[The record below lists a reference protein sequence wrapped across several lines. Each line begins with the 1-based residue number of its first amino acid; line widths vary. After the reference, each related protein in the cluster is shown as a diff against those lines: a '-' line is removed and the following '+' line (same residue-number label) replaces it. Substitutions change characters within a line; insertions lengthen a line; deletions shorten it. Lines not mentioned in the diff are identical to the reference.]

1 MSAAEA
7 KQPQQVRNKNE
18 KFVCTRTQA
27 HTCKPGLPARWI
39 SFQISILPSSNW
51 TVRIIILATIVLVT
65 KNLYL
70 VFLVNKICKCKAFS
84 IQVHVYV
91 KLALFLKLFLIS
103 EKLDYLFSKA
113 VNLLKISR
121 YGNPTH

>member
-51 TVRIIILATIVLVT
+51 TVRIIILATIVT
-65 KNLYL
+65 KNIYL

-84 IQVHVYV
+84 IQLHVHV

-113 VNLLKISR
+113 IMLLKISR
-121 YGNPTH
+121 YGNPTHA